1 MRLQLSFGSDSP
13 QRGGLLAPVI
23 KLALVGALALVV
35 MNRSDIRRYIRLRR
49 M

>member
-1 MRLQLSFGSDSP
+1 MRLQLSFGSDAP
-13 QRGGLLAPVI
+13 QRGGLLGPIV
-23 KLALVGALALVV
+23 KVALVGVVALVV

>member
-1 MRLQLSFGSDSP
+1 MRLQLSFGSDSS
-13 QRGGLLAPVI
+13 QRSGLLAPIV
-23 KLALVGALALVV
+23 KLALVGAVVLVV